1 MPSLVTLYWEN
12 FPRPY
17 ARRSYRNLP
26 GYQLWDDSLAVRNLF
41 LGTEGGKTKVP
52 THLSYDEWDCTALFQ
67 ATIYARSFALKR
79 KSRHY
84 KTLSD
89 LYVSPCKPSP
99 GSFHRSVK
107 SPTGNSDE
115 TFALAIDQ
123 LRLLR
128 NALCHSSSSE
138 LDKVTFDL
146 YLQLAKDAFDELGVT
161 TVAIDAIR
169 SLTESDFPTEKV
181 NRLKQDYINEL
192 QARIEFLTDTAANKE
207 DIAILH
213 CKIAAIQRQRHE
225 LIRKPLSAF
234 FFPLIY
240 WFSYSHRQQP
250 NKGKHLN

>member
-1 MPSLVTLYWEN
+1 
-12 FPRPY
+12 
-17 ARRSYRNLP
+17 
-26 GYQLWDDSLAVRNLF
+26 
-41 LGTEGGKTKVP
+41 
-52 THLSYDEWDCTALFQ
+52 
-67 ATIYARSFALKR
+67 
-79 KSRHY
+79 
-84 KTLSD
+84 

-146 YLQLAKDAFDELGVT
+146 YLQLAKDAFEALGVT

-181 NRLKQDYINEL
+181 NRLKQDIVNEL
-192 QARIEFLTDTAANKE
+192 QAQIKFLTDTAASKE

-213 CKIAAIQRQRHE
+213 RIVAISQRQRCDT
-225 LIRKPLSAF
+225 LPRPVPAF
-234 FFPLIY
+234 FFFLGR
-240 WFSYSHRQQP
+240 S
-250 NKGKHLN
+250 